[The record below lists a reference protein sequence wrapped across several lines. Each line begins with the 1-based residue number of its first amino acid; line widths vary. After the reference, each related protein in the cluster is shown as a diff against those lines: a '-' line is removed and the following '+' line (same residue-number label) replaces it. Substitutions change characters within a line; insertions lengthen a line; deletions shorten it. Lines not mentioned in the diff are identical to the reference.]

1 MIRLHCV
8 WMLLACPVIAFGQ
21 EPSDA
26 DPPEETEAAAE
37 ELLAGHSYHGESF
50 NEGPRQAA
58 YLFPGNGEVH
68 FPATCADETVQQFVD
83 QGVGQLHGFWYFEAE
98 RSFRQAAA
106 LDPDCGIAYWGM
118 AMANRNNSEKRA
130 RGFIEQ
136 AVQRKE
142 AVSERERRYIE
153 ALAAYLDEEAKKG
166 KDAEKTRRQKLVKA
180 YEEILHQY
188 PDDVEA
194 KALLELALWENRT
207 KGIPISSYFAVD
219 ALLQQVLAEN
229 PLHPCHHFVIH
240 LWDYEKPERALASAA
255 LCGESA
261 PAVAH
266 MWHMPGH
273 IYSRLKRYHEAVWQ
287 QEASARVDHAHMM
300 RDRVLPDQIHN
311 FAHNNEWLIRNLI
324 HIGRAE
330 AALDLAKN
338 MIELPRHPRF
348 NTLPKRGSARYGRMR
363 LFDVLSQFEMWKE
376 VLKLAETPYLEPT
389 EIPSEQLKRSRY
401 LAVARFRTGDFS
413 GGCEILDKLKE
424 DLANEEDARD
434 AAGTKAEEKA
444 RKEDKSDEETEKAV
458 KRARGKHD
466 SRIRELEDAVRE
478 LEGHV
483 HLEHAAYEDAATSFE
498 AVTKLLNPGWLAE
511 TQLLAG
517 QAEAAVKTARKRVS
531 SNQNE
536 TVPLAQLVTLLW
548 QAGEREQAAEA
559 FEQLR
564 AISATMDLDAPVFAS
579 LHPIAE
585 ELGHAGDWR
594 VPLEYGEDFGTR
606 PELATLGPF
615 RWSPSPAAE
624 WSLPDHQE
632 KEHALQDHAGRPVIV
647 IFYLGYAC
655 LHCAEQLQ
663 AFAPRVEEF
672 EQAGIS
678 LVAISTDDVE
688 GLKQSHENYDEGEF
702 PFPLVA
708 DEALEVFRQYRC
720 YDDFEGQ
727 PLHGTFLIDAQGLV
741 RWQDISYEPFMDVD
755 FVLNEAER
763 LLSQPATPPP
773 TADQREAKTPG
784 GP

>member
-1 MIRLHCV
+1 MVDRQCA
-8 WMLLACPVIAFGQ
+8 WLLLLWPVVALG
-21 EPSDA
+21 EEASVSEGTSPD
-26 DPPEETEAAAE
+26 DP
-37 ELLAGHSYHGESF
+37 LAGHSYHGESF

-58 YLFPGNGEVH
+58 SLFPGNGNVH
-68 FPATCADETVQQFVD
+68 FPATCADETVQRFID
-83 QGVGQLHGFWYFEAE
+83 QGIGQLHGFWYFEAE

-118 AMANRNNSEKRA
+118 AMANRNNEKRA
-130 RGFIEQ
+130 RGFIEE

-142 AVSERERRYIE
+142 TVSARERRYIE
-153 ALAAYLDEEAKKG
+153 ALAAYLDEEANKG
-166 KDAEKTRRQKLVKA
+166 DDAEKKRRQKLVKA
-180 YEEILHQY
+180 YEEILHAY
-188 PDDVEA
+188 PDDIEA
-194 KALLELALWENRT
+194 KALLGLALWENRT

-261 PAVAH
+261 PAIAH

-324 HIGRAE
+324 HVGRAD
-330 AALDLAKN
+330 AALELAKN
-338 MIELPRHPRF
+338 MIELPRHPQY
-348 NTLPKRGSARYGRMR
+348 NTLQKRGSAKYGRMR
-363 LFDVLSQFEMWKE
+363 LFDVLGQFEMWE
-376 VLKLAETPYLEPT
+376 DVLKLVESRYLEPT
-389 EIPSEQLKRSRY
+389 EIPSEQLKRSRH
-401 LAVARFRTGDFS
+401 LGVARFRTGDLN
-413 GGCEILDKLKE
+413 GGDEILETFKVE
-424 DLANEEDARD
+424 LAEERDARET
-434 AAGTKAEEKA
+434 AGAKAEGKA
-444 RKEDKSDEETEKAV
+444 RKDEKSDEDVEKAG
-458 KRARGKHD
+458 KRARAKHD
-466 SRIRELEDAVRE
+466 SRIRQLENAVRE

-483 HLEHAAYEDAATSFE
+483 HLERGEFEKAATLFKE
-498 AVTKLLNPGWLAE
+498 VDKLLNPGWLAE
-511 TQLLAG
+511 AQLLAG
-517 QAEAAVKTARKRVS
+517 ETETAIKTARKRVS
-531 SNQNE
+531 SNQDE
-536 TVPLAQLVTLLW
+536 TVPLAQLATLLW
-548 QAGEREQAAEA
+548 KAGEREQAAEA
-559 FEQLR
+559 FETLR
-564 AISATMDLDAPVFAS
+564 AISAMMDLDAPVFAR
-579 LHPIAE
+579 LQPIAE

-594 VPLEYGEDFGTR
+594 SPLEYGEDFGTR
-606 PELATLGPF
+606 PELETLGPF
-615 RWSPSPAAE
+615 RWSPSPAPE

-632 KEHALQDHAGRPVIV
+632 GRHALQDHAGQPVVV

-663 AFAPRVEEF
+663 AFAPRAEEF
-672 EQAGIS
+672 ERAGIS

-688 GLKQSHENYDEGEF
+688 GLKQSHENYDEGTF

-720 YDDFEGQ
+720 YDDFEDQ

-755 FVLNEAER
+755 FVLQEAGR
-763 LLSQPATPPP
+763 LLSQPTASTPPS
-773 TADQREAKTPG
+773 DDREAETTGG